1 MTIYI
6 FNPEHDIALASNLEH
21 FTAPHAGRELR
32 HDLGFLPAL
41 WAGRGSLVLVDD
53 VGAAR
58 EALHRLG
65 LATDAVI
72 VDAQTLGGMLRHNDL
87 QPEIVPWGWDVAL
100 RQSLKGAGI
109 GVGSL
114 PSNARLNV
122 IRQLSH
128 RAWASEHLLKP
139 LLGVEGTV
147 GRAEVLPDTA
157 AVRAYLSRCHDIV
170 LKAPWSS
177 SGRGIRYVSDVEAL
191 GGGEPHGLTPHL
203 EGWVRNIVNRQGC
216 VMGEPYYNKV
226 LDFGMEFESDGDG
239 AVTYRGLSLFDTV
252 NGAYAGNVIDDEGS
266 KLSFLSRYLPLS
278 LVNTVRA
285 RAVELLSEAFAGI
298 YAGPFGID
306 MMVVRAARSLALHP
320 CVELNL
326 RMTMGHVALLLG
338 RSLGLERH
346 VMRIVYSNGRY
357 NLKIAP
363 PFVGHEA
370 QSPYFGE

>member
-1 MTIYI
+1 MLTFAIQDRNRSMTIYL

-32 HDLGFLPAL
+32 HDLGFLPTL
-41 WAGRGSLVLVDD
+41 WAERGSLVLVDD

-65 LATDAVI
+65 LATAAEI
-72 VDAQTLGGMLRHNDL
+72 VDAQTLGAMLRHDDL
-87 QPEIVPWGWDVAL
+87 QPVMVPWGWNVAV
-100 RQSLKGAGI
+100 RQSLKGIGI
-109 GVGSL
+109 GVGSM

-122 IRQLSH
+122 MRQLSH

-139 LLGVEGTV
+139 LLAVEGTV
-147 GRAEVLPDTA
+147 GGAEVLPDTA

-177 SGRGIRYVSDVEAL
+177 SGRGIRYVSDMATS
-191 GGGEPHGLTPHL
+191 GEDSPHGITPHL
-203 EGWVRNIVNRQGC
+203 EGWVRNVVNRQGC

-226 LDFGMEFESDGDG
+226 LDFGMEFESDGKG
-239 AVTYRGLSLFDTV
+239 AVAYKGLSLFETV
-252 NGAYAGNVIDDEGS
+252 NGAYAGNVIDDEDS
-266 KLSFLSRYLPLS
+266 KLAFLSRYLPLS

-285 RAVELLSEAFAGI
+285 RAVELLSEAFAGA

-306 MMVVRAARSLALHP
+306 MMVVRTANGLALHP
-320 CVELNL
+320 CVEMNL
-326 RMTMGHVALLLG
+326 RMTMGHVALQLH
-338 RSLGLERH
+338 RRLGLERH

-357 NLKIAP
+357 NLKVAP
-363 PFVGHEA
+363 L
-370 QSPYFGE
+370 